1 VKDVLS
7 GEVFSVKSKV
17 VINAAGP
24 FVDAL
29 LEQAYP
35 DMPKLVCACAK
46 SGGLKGR
53 VHRSPSLGGGE

>member
-35 DMPKLVCACAK
+35 DMPKLVWACAK
-46 SGGLKGR
+46 SRGG
-53 VHRSPSLGGGE
+53 V